1 MPSFSVLGSQW
12 GDEGKGKIVDQL
24 SENVDLVVRFQGG
37 ANAGHTIYV
46 DGEKFVFHLIPS
58 GILHE
63 NVIVGIGNGVALDPE
78 IILNEITMLK
88 DENYKVSSENLKIS
102 PLAHIV
108 MPYHKE
114 LDGLREKRKKD
125 KKIGTTK
132 KGIGPCYEDKMS
144 RIGIRFADLINDDK
158 LYEKL
163 SYVVPLKNKII
174 KNVYEK
180 DISFDIDE
188 LFEKYR
194 DYGKRLSNFVY
205 DISYLI
211 DDFYENGKKVLFEG
225 AQGALLD
232 IDFGTYPYV
241 TSSNT
246 TAGGILTG
254 TGAGCRKVDNVLG
267 IVKSYTSRV
276 GSGIFP
282 TELKDE
288 VGSKIREIGNE
299 YGATTGRP
307 RRCGWLDLVL
317 LKYVKRINGLTGIAL
332 TRLDILDQFEKI
344 KVCVGYK
351 IDGEHVEEF
360 STNYLSIEKIDPIY
374 ETFEGWETDITGIKN
389 YDNLPKNAKKYI
401 SFIENNLEIDVDIIS
416 VGPNRSQTILRTE
429 KYL

>member
-46 DGEKFVFHLIPS
+46 DGEKYVFHLIPS

-88 DENYKVSSENLKIS
+88 DKNYKVSSENLKIS

-108 MPYHKE
+108 LPYHKE
-114 LDGLREKRKKD
+114 LDGLREDSKKE

-144 RIGIRFADLINDDK
+144 RIGVRFADLINEDK

-174 KNVYEK
+174 KNVYGK
-180 DISFDIDE
+180 DISFDVDE

-211 DDFYENGKKVLFEG
+211 NDFYENDKKILFEG

-254 TGAGCRKVDNVLG
+254 TGTGCNKVDNVLG

-288 VGSKIREIGNE
+288 VGNRIRETGNE

-332 TRLDILDQFEKI
+332 TRLDILDNFDEIKI
-344 KVCVGYK
+344 CVGYK
-351 IDGEHVEEF
+351 IDGEHIEEF
-360 STNYLSIEKIDPIY
+360 STNYLSIDEIKPIY
-374 ETFEGWETDITGIKN
+374 RTFKGWNSDTTKIKE
-389 YDNLPKNAKKYI
+389 YDNLPEMAKNYI
-401 SFIENNLEIDVDIIS
+401 SFIEENLGIPADIIS
-416 VGPNRSQTILRTE
+416 VGPNRSQTILRTN